1 MRLRRKPERDK
12 SGSSVAAGLPLSTL
26 LSQVLVAFTIEFDN
40 EFEHQSPHRT
50 TRYGSTAGSR
60 QDPWLGST
68 VMWLNCMQFVSDE
81 GVTVREV
88 ERLARTTTNWNGM
101 ERWGTSSSNR
111 IRPIAGQGRLAP
123 TGQITIFC
131 YSANGKTGPPDFE
144 RAGAPTSGWGFLPP

>member
-1 MRLRRKPERDK
+1 MPFVDT
-12 SGSSVAAGLPLSTL
+12 STL
-26 LSQVLVAFTIEFDN
+26 LLSSACWTGTGDRRCDCEGDPNATKARALWLLAFLCQRCSRRCWLRFTIEFDN

-123 TGQITIFC
+123 TGQITI
-131 YSANGKTGPPDFE
+131 
-144 RAGAPTSGWGFLPP
+144 LQILL